1 MDRRTSAPRCPSH
14 SRKRRSS
21 RPVAIFVGA
30 ASLLASVGTGAGGCS
45 ALQSAQGPGGAYV
58 AADRAT
64 YEALAPEYAAYVAAD
79 PALADDDRARR
90 THALDTWR
98 LRIESAE
105 QAATAAGPTTGPA
118 DPLGAR

>member
-1 MDRRTSAPRCPSH
+1 MPGRAVSLLVSVVF
-14 SRKRRSS
+14 
-21 RPVAIFVGA
+21 VAGA
-30 ASLLASVGTGAGGCS
+30 AGVCS

-90 THALDTWR
+90 THALQTWR

-105 QAATAAGPTTGPA
+105 QPAQPTTAPA
-118 DPLGAR
+118 GER